1 MNLDINKIRSEF
13 PALNQE
19 IYKRPLVYFDNA
31 ATTQK
36 PQVVIDTLS
45 HYYSKQNSNIHR
57 GVHYLSQQA
66 TSAYEEARKTI
77 QNFIN
82 AKHSHEIIFTRGT
95 TESINL
101 VASSF
106 SKRFVNKGDEI
117 LISAMEHHSN
127 IVPWQIACE
136 ERQANL
142 KVIPFNEKGELIISE
157 FENLLNEKT
166 KLVALTH
173 VSNALGTVNPIKQ
186 IIETAHKYNIP
197 VLIDGAQAVSHIKVD
212 VQELDCDFYCMS
224 GHKVYGPM
232 GVGVL
237 YGKEHL
243 LNEMPPYQGG
253 GEMIKEVTF
262 EKTTYNELPFKF
274 EAGTPSVGD
283 GLGLEAA
290 IKYVQS
296 YGLENIAAHE
306 HELLVYCTN
315 ELKKIS
321 DIRFIGKAAN
331 KVSVVSFLIGE
342 IHPYDA
348 GTILDKLA
356 VAVRTGHHCTQ
367 PIMDFYGIPGTVRAS
382 FAMYNTKEEIDI
394 MIAGIIRLKEMF
406 A

>member
-1 MNLDINKIRSEF
+1 
-13 PALNQE
+13 
-19 IYKRPLVYFDNA
+19 
-31 ATTQK
+31 
-36 PQVVIDTLS
+36 
-45 HYYSKQNSNIHR
+45 
-57 GVHYLSQQA
+57 
-66 TSAYEEARKTI
+66 
-77 QNFIN
+77 
-82 AKHSHEIIFTRGT
+82 
-95 TESINL
+95 
-101 VASSF
+101 
-106 SKRFVNKGDEI
+106 
-117 LISAMEHHSN
+117 
-127 IVPWQIACE
+127 
-136 ERQANL
+136 
-142 KVIPFNEKGELIISE
+142 
-157 FENLLNEKT
+157 
-166 KLVALTH
+166 
-173 VSNALGTVNPIKQ
+173 
-186 IIETAHKYNIP
+186 
-197 VLIDGAQAVSHIKVD
+197 
-212 VQELDCDFYCMS
+212 
-224 GHKVYGPM
+224 
-232 GVGVL
+232 
-237 YGKEHL
+237 
-243 LNEMPPYQGG
+243 
-253 GEMIKEVTF
+253 MIKEVTF

-321 DIRFIGKAAN
+321 DIRFIGEAAN

-382 FAMYNTKEEIDI
+382 FAIYNTKEEIDI